1 MNKKLWIKA
10 ALLTL
15 VAVLIVPAALAGHK
29 TRVAVRAPYMQAL
42 AYELREQTR
51 EARAEA
57 AFRARTPFAHRGP
70 VRVDGRV
77 VGMLAD
83 LERQA
88 DRFLVAVESRNPRR
102 VEREYVRLVRDFDR
116 ASFGME
122 RVRSPQ
128 VRREF
133 RDVVFAMRRV
143 AQRIELAAG
152 HGPGHP
158 RYDRLPDGVHGTV
171 IFGDVLGNAD
181 LRIRVD
187 W

>member
-10 ALLTL
+10 ALATL
-15 VAVLIVPAALAGHK
+15 IAVLIVPAALAG
-29 TRVAVRAPYMQAL
+29 RNARAVVRTPRLDVL
-42 AYELREQTR
+42 AYELREQSR
-51 EARAEA
+51 QVRAEA
-57 AFRARTPFAHRGP
+57 LFRASHRAANRGP
-70 VRVDGRV
+70 GRIDGRV
-77 VGMLAD
+77 VGTLTD

-88 DRFLVAVESRNPRR
+88 DRFVFAVESRNPARL
-102 VEREYVRLVRDFDR
+102 EREYVRLVRAFDR
-116 ASFGME
+116 ASVEVEG
-122 RVRSPQ
+122 VRSTQ

-133 RDVVFAMRRV
+133 RDVTIAMAHV

-171 IFGDVLGNAD
+171 ILGDVIGNAD